1 MNDRGMVKWAPFNS
15 VINGSEIL
23 KEIKFEKNKVA
34 KPILSEEQIR
44 ELEEKI
50 ITAYS
55 GNILTSIYFYKNGHI
70 NIINGRITKLDSVN
84 KIIIIDNKSK
94 IYFNNII
101 NILEKNTW
109 FLYFILLLL
118 SCCWWGISSAG

>member
-15 VINGSEIL
+15 VINGKEVL
-23 KEIKFEKNKVA
+23 EEIKFEKSKVT

-50 ITAYS
+50 IETYS
-55 GNILTSIYFYKNGHI
+55 GNILISIYFYKNGRI
-70 NIINGRITKLDSVN
+70 DILSGRITKLDPVN
-84 KIIIIDNKSK
+84 KIIIIDNKAK

-101 NILEKNTW
+101 NILEKNT
-109 FLYFILLLL
+109 
-118 SCCWWGISSAG
+118 

>member
-15 VINGSEIL
+15 VINGKEVL
-23 KEIKFEKNKVA
+23 EEIKFEKSKVT

-50 ITAYS
+50 IETYS
-55 GNILTSIYFYKNGHI
+55 GNILISIYFYKNGCI
-70 NIINGRITKLDSVN
+70 DILSGRITKLDPVN
-84 KIIIIDNKSK
+84 KIIIIDNKAK

-101 NILEKNTW
+101 NILEKNT
-109 FLYFILLLL
+109 
-118 SCCWWGISSAG
+118 

>member
-23 KEIKFEKNKVA
+23 KEINFEKCKVT

-101 NILEKNTW
+101 NILEKNT
-109 FLYFILLLL
+109 
-118 SCCWWGISSAG
+118 